1 MDSEIRFD
9 SHYFTIFQINKGIKQ
24 PRYYERPDW
33 SKTHHFL
40 YQQIRVFSSQ
50 PLNYDMKKLVTPLI
64 TYGLKISVETSQK
77 IKLLLYS
84 NTRLVLFVEIHT
96 WVNLLLLKLY
106 PGSPR
111 AYGWN
116 STHHFRLSRRILRY
130 SLFLPNLVCM
140 TLKG

>member
-96 WVNLLLLKLY
+96 
-106 PGSPR
+106 
-111 AYGWN
+111 
-116 STHHFRLSRRILRY
+116 
-130 SLFLPNLVCM
+130 
-140 TLKG
+140 